1 MHIHRAGRKIMR
13 RMQPPS
19 LVNTFFEAAWLAL
32 EVVSLPL
39 TKSML
44 RGEVPDGDGSPVL
57 VLPGILNNDVMTA
70 PLRGFIE
77 ELGYKTYAWD
87 GGLNIGFSKNTAK
100 HLADRLNKIYRDTGK
115 KVALVGHSLGGIY
128 ARELAREFP
137 EKVSKVITMGSAFG
151 VDNELRAITPALRLV
166 FHASALNNP
175 AATDQAIIKRSLI
188 PPPVPTTSI
197 FSRADGLVDWHACLN
212 PKARRAENIEVQGG
226 HVGVF
231 MNPGALLA
239 LADRLAEPV
248 NGWKPFDPSKYNL
261 GYGNPTIYTGPV
273 PDRPR
278 MPRNAPKLF
287 I

>member
-1 MHIHRAGRKIMR
+1 MWRMR
-13 RMQPPS
+13 PPS
-19 LVNTFFEAAWLAL
+19 LVTTFFEAAWLVL
-32 EVVSLPL
+32 ELASLPL

-100 HLADRLNKIYRDTGK
+100 HLADRLDKIYRDTGK

-128 ARELAREFP
+128 ARELARQFP
-137 EKVSKVITMGSAFG
+137 HKVSKVITMGSAFG
-151 VDNELRAITPALRLV
+151 ADKELQAITPALRLV
-166 FHASALNNP
+166 FRAASFNNP
-175 AATDQAIIKRSLI
+175 HITDQAIIKRSLI

-197 FSRADGLVDWHACLN
+197 FSRTDGLVDWHACLN

-239 LADRLAEPV
+239 LADRLAAPV
-248 NGWKPFDPSKYNL
+248 RGWKPFDPSQYDI
-261 GYGNPTIYTGPV
+261 GYGNPTPYTGEV
-273 PDRPR
+273 PERPR
-278 MPRNAPKLF
+278 MPRNIPNLF